1 MSRSKYSYINLLFLV
16 FSIIACGQ
24 SGKKGK
30 PKEVLRT
37 LPHYDLNNPQVYKL
51 PKVLSEISGISFLNG
66 NNDTIYAEQDEDGK
80 LFYFQPG
87 SNDIKETKFGR
98 KGDYEDVQLCNGY
111 VVMLRSDG
119 VLFIYSIKD
128 INNKEVK
135 NVQEFNN
142 LLPNG
147 EYEGLYADNASNKL
161 YVLCKHC
168 NEKLTNTNSGYIFS
182 LTDNGDIKSEGS
194 FTINV
199 EQIAGKAGVKKLA
212 FEPSALAKNLQ
223 TNEWYIVSS
232 VNKLLVVTNGDWI
245 IKEVY
250 PLDAALYNQPE
261 GIAFDKEN
269 NLYISNEKG
278 NTGSATVLKLVH
290 QEP

>member
-1 MSRSKYSYINLLFLV
+1 MTRYNYINLLFLL
-16 FSIIACGQ
+16 FSILACGQ
-24 SGKKGK
+24 SGKKEK
-30 PKEVLRT
+30 QKEALQT
-37 LPHYDLNNPQVYKL
+37 PPNYNLNKPQVYKL

-66 NNDTIYAEQDEDGK
+66 DKNTMYAEQDEDGK

-111 VVMLRSDG
+111 VVILRSDG
-119 VLFIYSIKD
+119 VLFTFSITD

-147 EYEGLYADNASNKL
+147 EYEGLYADNTSNKL

-168 NEKLTNTNSGYIFS
+168 REKLTNTNSGYIFS
-182 LTDNGDIKSEGS
+182 LADNGDLKSDGS

-199 EQIAGKAGVKKLA
+199 EQIAAKAGVKKLV

-223 TNEWYIVSS
+223 TNEWYVVSS
-232 VNKLLVVTNGDWI
+232 VNKLLVVTNSDWT

-250 PLDAALYNQPE
+250 SLDAALYNQPE

-278 NTGSATVLKLVH
+278 NTGGATILKLVY